1 MFSVGFQK
9 FQRKMAFTIHIT
21 VHQRHSKATLHG
33 PIPRTIRDQVAAPL
47 AEAFG
52 IVPSDCTIAAERLHV
67 TLARVQQSNPIMQAM
82 RNAAWKGMKQQE
94 ETSELERS
102 SFSLQI
108 QVHTVNLP
116 SLALLSMDF
125 GSRRWAQC

>member
-1 MFSVGFQK
+1 
-9 FQRKMAFTIHIT
+9 MAFTIHIT

-33 PIPRTIRDQVAAPL
+33 PIPITIRHQVAAPL

-82 RNAAWKGMKQQE
+82 RNAAWRH
-94 ETSELERS
+94 ETTRGN
-102 SFSLQI
+102 Q
-108 QVHTVNLP
+108 
-116 SLALLSMDF
+116 
-125 GSRRWAQC
+125 

>member
-1 MFSVGFQK
+1 MQ
-9 FQRKMAFTIHIT
+9 
-21 VHQRHSKATLHG
+21 HG
-33 PIPRTIRDQVAAPL
+33 
-47 AEAFG
+47 
-52 IVPSDCTIAAERLHV
+52 
-67 TLARVQQSNPIMQAM
+67 
-82 RNAAWKGMKQQE
+82 GMKQQE

>member
-1 MFSVGFQK
+1 
-9 FQRKMAFTIHIT
+9 MAFTIHIT

-33 PIPRTIRDQVAAPL
+33 PIPTICDQVAAPL

-82 RNAAWKGMKQQE
+82 PQCSMERH
-94 ETSELERS
+94 ETTRGN
-102 SFSLQI
+102 Q
-108 QVHTVNLP
+108 
-116 SLALLSMDF
+116 
-125 GSRRWAQC
+125 

>member
-33 PIPRTIRDQVAAPL
+33 PIPITIRDQVAAPL

-52 IVPSDCTIAAERLHV
+52 IVPSDCTTAAERLHV